1 MSTVPSSRHSLF
13 LAGMTF
19 LGFLIFG
26 YLSDQIMV
34 RHAHWIIA
42 DELIM
47 AFAAAFV
54 VFLYDRERSRF
65 LSEKLRVIRDMN
77 SFVRNELQVLY
88 ACIDDPEKTRIST
101 AKHSVERID
110 WALREMLPGGH
121 SLADAPLDEFGEHS
135 GEKIRRSA

>member
-1 MSTVPSSRHSLF
+1 MSTIPSSRHSFF
-13 LAGMTF
+13 LAGATF

-26 YLSDQIMV
+26 YFSDQITV

-47 AFAAAFV
+47 AFAAAVV
-54 VFLYDRERSRF
+54 VFLYDRERSRYLF
-65 LSEKLRVIRDMN
+65 DKLRVIRDMN

-88 ACIDDPEKTRIST
+88 ACLDDPEKTRIST

-121 SLADAPLDEFGEHS
+121 SLADAPLDEFREDS
-135 GEKIRRSA
+135 GDKMRRRA